1 MSAARQRGGAE
12 NAAHTAC
19 AHTLGGGGSPVQR
32 DMTER
37 RSLVGGVARP
47 PPHIRTRG
55 EARGGHDIDRLPARS
70 ASGTAL
76 SQLQLAD
83 ERDAVAELDGSV
95 ARSGGSANALCCRAL
110 YRLGRG
116 GEDNLRL
123 AELDLRGASMTPP
136 RREPAPQ

>member
-1 MSAARQRGGAE
+1 
-12 NAAHTAC
+12 
-19 AHTLGGGGSPVQR
+19 
-32 DMTER
+32 MTER

-47 PPHIRTRG
+47 PHIRTRD
-55 EARGGHDIDRLPARS
+55 EARGGGHDIDRLPARS

-83 ERDAVAELDGSV
+83 ERDAVAELDDSV

-123 AELDLRGASMTPP
+123 AELDLRGASITPP